1 MKKTM
6 VLLMM
11 IALVS
16 TLGTAFAADT
26 AAALD
31 RSAGLYNGITSFDLG
46 PASTGGEFV
55 APLMR
60 EAATVPYN
68 GITVF
73 ELAQTGTSK
82 RDYAARGSAAGGP
95 APELKLYNGITVF

>member
-26 AAALD
+26 AAAIE
-31 RSAGLYNGITSFDLG
+31 RSAGLYNGITYFDLG
-46 PASTGGEFV
+46 PASTGGAFV
-55 APLMR
+55 APVTQ
-60 EAATVPYN
+60 EAAAVPYN

-73 ELAQTGTSK
+73 ELGQPGTSK
-82 RDYAARGSAAGGP
+82 RDYARGSAAGGQ
-95 APELKLYNGITVF
+95 APETKLYNGITVF